1 MPEETDVVQQLFE
14 NARAR
19 IRDDGFSEKV
29 VSRLAWRHRVRSW
42 VVIGAALFGIL
53 LFSSNLLGVEFLIER
68 VLAVSQIE
76 FEALSVANFLGSDPL
91 YVLVIFLVSVGV
103 VSSTTISLI
112 QYLGEGRR

>member
-19 IRDDGFSEKV
+19 IRDGGFSKKV
-29 VSRLAWRHRVRSW
+29 VSRLALRHLVRSW
-42 VVIGAALFGIL
+42 VLVGAALFGML
-53 LFSSNLLGVEFLIER
+53 LFSSNLVSVEFLLEH
-68 VLAVSQIE
+68 VLLVSQIE
-76 FEALSVANFLGSDPL
+76 FEALSVTNFLGSDQV
-91 YVLVIFLVSVGV
+91 YVLVIFLVAVGV